1 MTHAIDAP
9 IWLRGALDQDALRA
23 LDPYFAGTPRPGNR
37 LSLDAALRAALAP
50 VDKQIQK
57 RALHMR
63 PVRALAF
70 NKSAQTN
77 WALPW
82 HQDRVIATQ
91 GKAELPGFRNWSQKE
106 AVWHCEPPIE
116 ILTQMLFVRVHI
128 DDTAAN
134 SGAMEIAK
142 GSHKMGVV
150 TSDRAA
156 QVAAGYPSEECVA
169 SRGDILILPMLTLH
183 RSLAAPNPTTRRV
196 FRLDYAATA
205 LPAPL
210 LWAD

>member
-1 MTHAIDAP
+1 MTHSVDTP
-9 IWLRGALDQDALRA
+9 IWLRGVLDLDALNG
-23 LDPYFAGTPRPGNR
+23 LDPYFDGIPRPGNR
-37 LSLDAALRAALAP
+37 LPLDGALRAALAP
-50 VDKQIQK
+50 VDRQIQK
-57 RALHMR
+57 IAPHMR

-91 GKAELPGFRNWSQKE
+91 GKVEIPGFRNWSHKE
-106 AVWHCEPPIE
+106 AVWHCEPPVE
-116 ILTQMLFVRVHI
+116 ILTQMLFVRVHM

-142 GSHKMGVV
+142 GSHKAGVV

-156 QVAAGYPSEECVA
+156 QAAADYPSEECVA

-183 RSLAAPNPTTRRV
+183 RSLAAPNPCTRRV
-196 FRLDYAATA
+196 FRLDYAAAA

-210 LWAD
+210 LWAN